1 MGLFDFI
8 SSLPVADF
16 FTNALG
22 SMGNAALDS
31 LGLSQHGRD
40 QYFNANLQREFLN
53 KQQEFQREMTGVSQD
68 FTREMYARQFN
79 DYPELLRQAS
89 DSQFKLWS
97 QQFGAQNAYNSPSA
111 LSSRLLSA
119 GINPSAV
126 FGGSG
131 ASSTNSM
138 GASSLPSNIPQIS
151 ATPSTTHASPIGLP
165 SGAWA
170 PAQTMSDLASIAR
183 DFASAKKAGVETD
196 QLEKLFDYEVAERT
210 ERIFGQRLTN
220 DAMTIA
226 NYVNE
231 KIKDTKVR
239 LAAQELLQLIAT
251 TKNIDADS
259 ALKYEQVFTE
269 RTEQL
274 LNMAKKKLS
283 EEEYEL
289 LKLKV
294 DNFQEEFKTT
304 MQNIRSDTSK
314 NASITKLNNA
324 LTETENQL
332 RSGKVK
338 AQDLA
343 NEYQTI
349 GNDLM
354 YNDLWVSNRTLDA
367 KIDGM
372 IHQWRREGII
382 TAQEEEKLYQYKV
395 ASKWAERQQFI
406 QYVGATAQAV
416 GNVLGGAGSALSGAA
431 SWKGA
436 QWNYVNFKE
445 RNRIQEEVGKERNRI
460 LDDYQKQRMSDRRKD
475 VLGPDWELYRD
486 QWHPE

>member
-1 MGLFDFI
+1 MVTGWIGDAV
-8 SSLPVADF
+8 SA
-16 FTNALG
+16 G
-22 SMGNAALDS
+22 LDS

-53 KQQEFQREMTGVSQD
+53 KQQDFQREMQLQGQG
-68 FTREMYARQFN
+68 FTKEMYNQQVQDMLKN
-79 DYPELLRQAS
+79 YPELLRMAS
-89 DSQFKLWS
+89 SSQFDLWKN
-97 QQFGAQNAYNSPSA
+97 QFNEQNNYNSPTA
-111 LSSRLLSA
+111 EVSRLLAA
-119 GINPSAV
+119 GINPNSV
-126 FGGSG
+126 YGGQGST
-131 ASSTNSM
+131 SSNAM
-138 GASSLPSNIPQIS
+138 GASSLPTQAPQVSPIS
-151 ATPSTTHASPIGLP
+151 SPLSASPVGLP

-170 PAQTMSDLASIAR
+170 PAQSMRDIASMAR
-183 DFASAKKAGVETD
+183 DFTEAKKAGVQTD

-210 ERIFGQRLTN
+210 ARVFGQRLAN
-220 DAMTIA
+220 DAQSIA
-226 NYVNE
+226 NYINE
-231 KIKDTKVR
+231 KVKDTKVR
-239 LAAQELLQLIAT
+239 LAAQELLKLIAD
-251 TKNIDADS
+251 TKNIDQDTAV
-259 ALKYEQVFTE
+259 KYEQVFTE
-269 RTEQL
+269 RSQQL
-274 LNMAKKKLS
+274 LNKAKSKLS
-283 EEEYEL
+283 GEEYEL

-314 NASITKLNNA
+314 NKSITKLNNA

-349 GNDLM
+349 GNDLL

-406 QYVGATAQAV
+406 QYVGATAQAI
-416 GNVLGGAGSALSGAA
+416 GNVLGGVGSAVSGAA

>member
-1 MGLFDFI
+1 MGVFDFLAN
-8 SSLPVADF
+8 SVGSFMD
-16 FTNALG
+16 NAIG
-22 SMGNAALDS
+22 SAFNAGLDS

-53 KQQEFQREMTGVSQD
+53 KQMDFQREMTGISQD
-68 FTREMYARQFN
+68 FTREMYARQFR

-89 DSQFKLWS
+89 DQQFKLWS
-97 QQFGAQNAYNSPSA
+97 QQFGAQNEYNSPSA

-119 GINPSAV
+119 GINPSSV
-126 FGGSG
+126 FGGAGS
-131 ASSTNSM
+131 SSTNSM

-151 ATPSTTHASPIGLP
+151 ATPSSTHASPIGLP

-170 PAQTMSDLASIAR
+170 PAQTMSDIAAIAR
-183 DFASAKKAGVETD
+183 DFAAAKKAGVQTD
-196 QLEKLFDYEVAERT
+196 QLEKLFDYEVSERT
-210 ERIFGQRLTN
+210 ERIFGQRLAN
-220 DAMTIA
+220 DAMSIA
-226 NYVNE
+226 NYVNDQ
-231 KIKDTKVR
+231 IKDTKVR
-239 LAAQELLQLIAT
+239 QAAQELLKLIAD
-251 TKNIDADS
+251 TKNIDQDT
-259 ALKYEQVFTE
+259 ALKYEHVFTE

-294 DNFQEEFKTT
+294 DNFQEEFRTT

-314 NASITKLNNA
+314 NTSITKLNNA

>member
-1 MGLFDFI
+1 
-8 SSLPVADF
+8 
-16 FTNALG
+16 
-22 SMGNAALDS
+22 MGNAALDS

-53 KQQEFQREMTGVSQD
+53 NQQEFQREMTGVSQD
-68 FTREMYARQFN
+68 FTREMYARQLS
-79 DYPELLRQAS
+79 DYPELLRQSS
-89 DSQFKLWS
+89 DQQFKLWS
-97 QQFGAQNAYNSPSA
+97 QQFDTQNKYNSPSA

-131 ASSTNSM
+131 SSSTNSM
-138 GASSLPSNIPQIS
+138 GASSLPSGVPQIS
-151 ATPSTTHASPIGLP
+151 PTPSTTHASPIGLP
-165 SGAWA
+165 SGAWS
-170 PAQTMSDLASIAR
+170 PAQTMSDIASIAR
-183 DFASAKKAGVETD
+183 DFAAAKKAGVETD
-196 QLEKLFDYEVAERT
+196 QLDKLFDYEVAERT
-210 ERIFGQRLTN
+210 ARVFGQRLLN
-220 DAMTIA
+220 DAQSIA
-226 NYVNE
+226 NYVND

-239 LAAQELLQLIAT
+239 YATQELLKLV
-251 TKNIDADS
+251 ADTENVEQDTS
-259 ALKYEQVFTE
+259 LKYEQVFTE

-274 LNMAKKKLS
+274 LKIAQKHLS

-294 DNFQEEFKTT
+294 DNFQEEFNTK

-314 NASITKLNNA
+314 NSSITKLNNA
-324 LTETENQL
+324 LTETENRL
-332 RSGKVK
+332 REGRVK
-338 AQDLA
+338 SQDLA

-460 LDDYQKQRMSDRRKD
+460 LDDYQKQRKSEHIYEYGGSDYFHH
-475 VLGPDWELYRD
+475 E
-486 QWHPE
+486 

>member
-1 MGLFDFI
+1 MSIF
-8 SSLPVADF
+8 SLAVPFLIDKVGDAIG
-16 FTNALG
+16 AG
-22 SMGNAALDS
+22 LDS
-31 LGLSQHGRD
+31 LGLSSHGRD
-40 QYFNANLQREFLN
+40 QYFNADLQREFLQ
-53 KQQEFQREMTGVSQD
+53 KQQDFQREMTGVSQD
-68 FTREMYARQFN
+68 FTREMYSRQFN
-79 DYPELLRQAS
+79 DYPELLRQTS
-89 DSQFKLWS
+89 EQQFKLWS
-97 QQFGAQNAYNSPSA
+97 QQFDKQNVYNNPSA
-111 LSSRLLSA
+111 AVGRLLSA
-119 GINPSAV
+119 GINPASV
-126 FGGSG
+126 YGGSG
-131 ASSTNSM
+131 SSVLNSM
-138 GASSLPSNIPQIS
+138 GASSLPTNVPQIS
-151 ATPSTTHASPIGLP
+151 PTPSSTHASPIGLP

-170 PAQTMSDLASIAR
+170 PSQNMSDLASMAR
-183 DFASAKKAGVETD
+183 DFAEAKKTGVQTD

-210 ERIFGQRLTN
+210 ARVFGQRLSN
-220 DAMTIA
+220 DAQSIA
-226 NYVNE
+226 NYINE

-239 LAAQELLQLIAT
+239 LAAQELLKLVSD
-251 TKNIDADS
+251 TKNIDQDTS
-259 ALKYEQVFTE
+259 VKYEQVFTE
-269 RTEQL
+269 RSQQL
-274 LNMAKKKLS
+274 LNKAKAKLS
-283 EEEYEL
+283 AEEYEL

-304 MQNIRSDTSK
+304 MLNISSDTSK
-314 NASITKLNNA
+314 NISITRLNNA

-395 ASKWAERQQFI
+395 ASKWAERHQFI
-406 QYVGATAQAV
+406 QYVGATAQAI
-416 GNVLGGAGSALSGAA
+416 GNVLGGVGSAASGAA

-436 QWNYVNFKE
+436 QWNYINFKE

-460 LDDYQKQRMSDRRKD
+460 LDDYQKQKMSDRRHE
-475 VLGPDWELYRD
+475 VLGPEWEMYKD
-486 QWHPE
+486 QWPSQR